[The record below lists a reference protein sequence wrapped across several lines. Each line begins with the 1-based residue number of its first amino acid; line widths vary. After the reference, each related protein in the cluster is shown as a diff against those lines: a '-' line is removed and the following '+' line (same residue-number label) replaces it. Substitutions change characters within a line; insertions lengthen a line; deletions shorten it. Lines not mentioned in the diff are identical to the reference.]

1 MQDNHDLW
9 QARQKANL
17 DAVERVDFRAE

>member
-1 MQDNHDLW
+1 MQDNHDIW

-17 DAVERVDFRAE
+17 DAVERVDFRAA